1 MRYDDQTVWITG
13 ASSGIGAALAEAFS
27 AAGAAVVLSGRRE
40 AALREVAGRLQ
51 AETLVL
57 PFETT
62 DIAALPAIVARAKDW
77 RGGIDVLVNNA
88 GVSQRSLA
96 LDTSLDVY
104 RRIMEVDFFAPLAL
118 TQAVL
123 PGMVERR
130 AGHVVA
136 VSSIAGKLGTP
147 LRTAYCAAK
156 HAMVGWCD
164 ALRSEMAAYGIA
176 VTNVAPG
183 SVRTQIAVNALTA
196 DGSARGTSDAN
207 IDNGMDPADV
217 ARRVLAGMAAGEPEI
232 VIAAGMEAAL
242 VAMRAGDPKKL
253 FAFMAG
259 EGTRLAE
266 ARAAAGG
273 GFRPEPA
280 RVEGGA

>member
-196 DGSARGTSDAN
+196 DGTARGTSDAN
-207 IDNGMDPADV
+207 IDNGMDPAGV

>member
-1 MRYDDQTVWITG
+1 MRHDGQIVWITG
-13 ASSGIGAALAEAFS
+13 ASSGIGAALAEAF
-27 AAGAAVVLSGRRE
+27 AADGAAVILSGRRE
-40 AALREVAGRLQ
+40 AALREVADRLPT
-51 AETLVL
+51 ETLVL

-62 DIAALPAIVARAKDW
+62 DIAALPEIVAGAESW
-77 RGGIDVLVNNA
+77 RGRIDVLVNNA

-118 TQAVL
+118 TRLVL
-123 PGMVERR
+123 PRMAERR
-130 AGHVVA
+130 AGHMVA
-136 VSSIAGKLGTP
+136 VSSVAGKFGVP

-176 VTNVAPG
+176 VTTVLPG

-207 IDNGMDPADV
+207 IDAGMRPAGV
-217 ARRVLAGMAAGEPEI
+217 AQRVLDGMAAGEPEI
-232 VIAAGMEAAL
+232 VIAAGMEAAMIE
-242 VAMRAGDPKKL
+242 MRRMDPAKL
-253 FAFMAG
+253 FALVAG

-266 ARAAAGG
+266 ARAAAAGA
-273 GFRPEPA
+273 GFSPEPG
-280 RVEGGA
+280 RVER

>member
-1 MRYDDQTVWITG
+1 M
-13 ASSGIGAALAEAFS
+13 
-27 AAGAAVVLSGRRE
+27 
-40 AALREVAGRLQ
+40 
-51 AETLVL
+51 L